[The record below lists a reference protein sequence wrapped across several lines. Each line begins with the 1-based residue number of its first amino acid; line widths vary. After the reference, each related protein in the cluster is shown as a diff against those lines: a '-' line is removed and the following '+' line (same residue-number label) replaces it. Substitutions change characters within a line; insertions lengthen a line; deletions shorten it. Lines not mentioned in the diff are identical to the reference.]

1 MNMTEKNQQ
10 KIIRELRAEI
20 ERLKSLAYIDELTG
34 SYNRRGF
41 TEEVE
46 KFLREVQ
53 IYRESPERR
62 SSVLIKDLSVVLF
75 DIDNFK
81 KVNDTYGHDAGD
93 AVLQYVVK
101 TIQKRVRGIDL
112 VARWGGEEILIA
124 LVGANEENAFEIAD
138 GIREKIAGE
147 EMETAEGKLR
157 VTVSG
162 GIASCLGAEQFDK
175 VLKRAD
181 LALYKAK
188 ESGKNR
194 VVRANGS

>member
-1 MNMTEKNQQ
+1 MAERQSYEGV
-10 KIIRELRAEI
+10 IRKLRAEI
-20 ERLKSLAYIDELTG
+20 ERLKSLAYKDELTG

-53 IYRESPERR
+53 VYRESPERR
-62 SSVLIKDLSVVLF
+62 ATVLIKDLSVVLF

-93 AVLQYVVK
+93 AVLQRVVRA
-101 TIQKRVRGIDL
+101 IQKRVRGIDL
-112 VARWGGEEILIA
+112 VARWGGEEILVA
-124 LVGANEENAFEIAD
+124 LVGADEENAFEIAD
-138 GIREKIAGE
+138 GIREKIAE
-147 EMETAEGKLR
+147 EEVETAAGKLR

-162 GIASCLGAEQFDK
+162 GIASCLGREKFSE

-194 VVRANGS
+194 VVKASGA